1 MDIKKLGNNR
11 ILFLDGNRIRF
22 SISGQCSA
30 YLDDNQEDIV
40 IKEDGTTYSF
50 VAEEV
55 ENIDSGGGLVPFSGN
70 ANTLLTELNENFFK
84 ASSGGGGGGG
94 DQIIKG
100 STPPSDTSKFW
111 FNTTLGFTFY
121 YESGVNRWLSDQN
134 YVQNFSANGNL
145 NNNGFFKIDNVRLTA
160 DRGIVTPYASSLAFF
175 TWYQSTDV
183 TGDAVVYSQGNV
195 IKSIAVSGLQGAAL
209 VPDFPII
216 NEFETISLQWQGLQT
231 SNFVGY
237 LSYKITYIP

>member
-1 MDIKKLGNNR
+1 MDIKKLGNDR

-30 YLDDNQEDIV
+30 YLDDNQEEIV

-50 VAEEV
+50 DAEEV
-55 ENIDSGGGLVPFSGN
+55 ENIDNGSGFVVFTGN

-84 ASSGGGGGGG
+84 ASSGGGGDGGN
-94 DQIIKG
+94 QIIKG
-100 STPPSDTSKFW
+100 STPPGDTSKFW

-121 YESGVNRWLSDQN
+121 YETGVNRWLSDQN

-145 NNNGFFKIDNVRLTA
+145 NNNGFFKIDNVRLNA
-160 DRGIVTPYASSLAFF
+160 DRGIVTPYASSLAFI
-175 TWYQSTDV
+175 TWYQTIDV
-183 TGDAVVYSQGNV
+183 SGDAVVYSEGNT
-195 IKSIAVSGLQGAAL
+195 IKSIPVSGIKGGAL

-216 NEFETISLQWQGLQT
+216 AEFETISLQWQGLQT